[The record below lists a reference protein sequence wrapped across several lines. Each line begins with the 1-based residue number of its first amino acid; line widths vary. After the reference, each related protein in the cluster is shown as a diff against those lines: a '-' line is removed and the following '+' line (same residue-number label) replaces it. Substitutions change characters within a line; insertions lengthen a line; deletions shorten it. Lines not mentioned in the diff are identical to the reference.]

1 MEITVNQ
8 SQTNLGDLLDRVQ
21 QGEEVLILRQGQT
34 IARLIPAD
42 REEKRLPSLSEFRSS
57 LYFKG
62 DPLSK
67 TILQARARERY

>member
-21 QGEEVLILRQGQT
+21 QGEEVLILSQGQT

-42 REEKRLPSLSEFRSS
+42 KKENRLPNLSQFRNS
-57 LYFKG
+57 LYLKG

-67 TILQARARERY
+67 TVIQARDWERY